1 MSKLMVVSSGS
12 RDGLLLRRQLP
23 TTGRPWCHQA
33 PAVGVPRTG
42 RWSAAPDRVD
52 SGWVREPLSLHFLLL

>member
-42 RWSAAPDRVD
+42 RWSAAPDRV
-52 SGWVREPLSLHFLLL
+52 